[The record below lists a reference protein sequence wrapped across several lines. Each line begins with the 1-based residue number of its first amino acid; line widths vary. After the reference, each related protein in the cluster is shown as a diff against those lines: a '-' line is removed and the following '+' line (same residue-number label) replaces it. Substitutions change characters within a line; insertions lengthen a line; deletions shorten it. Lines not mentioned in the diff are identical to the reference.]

1 MKGEMRVKKAG
12 AWLLCAAW
20 MVVIYVMS
28 AMPGDTSGAQSGMIV
43 DLLLAAVSLL
53 FGADAAAAVSVELLS
68 LLVRKAAHMT
78 EYAVLFCLYRR
89 ALTLSGAKHPAI
101 TALLMSACYAA
112 TDEWHQG
119 FVADRGPSAVDV
131 GIDTLGAAIAWGAW
145 DVAGKLKE
153 IKKIKKSRKKER

>member
-43 DLLLAAVSLL
+43 DLLLAAVRLL
-53 FGADAAAAVSVELLS
+53 FGVDAAAAVSVELLS

-78 EYAVLFCLYRR
+78 EYAVLACLYLR
-89 ALTLSGAKHPAI
+89 ALRMHGIRHPQLLAI
-101 TALLMSACYAA
+101 ALCALYAA
-112 TDEWHQG
+112 SDELHQA
-119 FVADRGPSAVDV
+119 FVPGRGPSPVDV
-131 GIDTLGAAIAWGAW
+131 AIDTAGACIGLTCLRIARRIT
-145 DVAGKLKE
+145 K
-153 IKKIKKSRKKER
+153 RKATT